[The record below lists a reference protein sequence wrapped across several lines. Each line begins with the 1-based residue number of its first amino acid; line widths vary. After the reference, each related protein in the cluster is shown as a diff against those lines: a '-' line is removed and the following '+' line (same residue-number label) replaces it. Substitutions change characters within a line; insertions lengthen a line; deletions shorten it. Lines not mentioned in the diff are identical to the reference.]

1 LTGVLLTLS
10 FPKFGHPAIGWVAL
24 LPLLIAIANSTALSF
39 DHPRPRSFRIFLL
52 GEITGLV
59 YFWGTLYWLVD
70 TMVTFGGMPRVLAA
84 GAAGLLIAYLALFP
98 ACFALLLAFALRR
111 LGPRALLLAPAIWVA
126 TELGRTYILTGF
138 PWVLLGYAES
148 SLLPLAQMVSVV
160 GIYGLSALVAGPSAV
175 TAFVFFGRGNRER
188 LVAIGV
194 LIAVMTATIAW
205 GSARVQESALL
216 QHGDPVR
223 IGVVQGNVPQ
233 TEKWNES
240 SADKIF
246 SRYLAMSRQAAA
258 QGAHLLIWPEASLPY
273 FYERQPHVANAI
285 GVVARETNSYLLFGG
300 DQMEEVGGT
309 RRFFNS
315 SFLIT
320 PEGRVA
326 GTYRKMH
333 LVPFGEY
340 VPFEKWLYFV
350 TPIVKSDFAAGDG
363 VNVMPA
369 GSHPV
374 STMICYEAI
383 FPDLALDAVRQG
395 SQLLMTITND
405 AWYELSSAP
414 HQHFEMARVR
424 AIEQGRYL
432 VRAANTGISGIV
444 DPYGRVLERTNLFE
458 PAVLTADVRF
468 LTDRTVYSRIGNL
481 FAYACVLLT
490 ALPVLVRRG
499 RLF

>member
-1 LTGVLLTLS
+1 
-10 FPKFGHPAIGWVAL
+10 VAL
-24 LPLLIAIANSTALSF
+24 LPLLIAIARSAEISF
-39 DHPRPRSFRIFLL
+39 DHPRPRSFRLFLL

-70 TMVTFGGMPRVLAA
+70 TMVTFGGLPWLGAA
-84 GAAGLLIAYLALFP
+84 AAAGLLIAYLALFP
-98 ACFALLLAFALRR
+98 ACFALLQAFALRR
-111 LGPRALLLAPAIWVA
+111 LGARGLLFAPAIWVA
-126 TELGRTYILTGF
+126 TELGRTYFLTGF
-138 PWVLLGYAES
+138 PWVLLGYSES

-160 GIYGLSALVAGPSAV
+160 GIYGLSAFVAAPSAV
-175 TAFVFFGRGNRER
+175 AAFLFFGRGQAR
-188 LVAIGV
+188 
-194 LIAVMTATIAW
+194 LIAVGGLMAMMAGLIFW
-205 GSARVQESALL
+205 GSARLEQSALL
-216 QHGDPVR
+216 QQGEPVR
-223 IGVVQGNVPQ
+223 VGIVQGNVPQ
-233 TEKWNES
+233 RQKWKES
-240 SADKIF
+240 LADEIF
-246 SRYLAMSRQAAA
+246 SRYLSMSRQAAQ
-258 QGAHLLIWPEASLPY
+258 QGAHLIIWPEASLPY

-285 GVVARETNSYLLFGG
+285 GLLARETNSYLLIGG
-300 DQMEEVGGT
+300 DQVEDGT
-309 RRFFNS
+309 PPRFFNS

-320 PEGRVA
+320 PEGQVA

-340 VPFEKWLYFV
+340 VPFERWLYFV
-350 TPIVKSDFAAGDG
+350 TPIVRSDFQAGDA

-369 GSHPV
+369 GTHPI

-395 SQLLMTITND
+395 SQLLTTITND

-432 VRAANTGISGIV
+432 VRAANTGISGVV

-458 PAVLTADVRF
+458 PAVFSADLRF
-468 LTDRTVYSRIGNL
+468 LTERTLYARIGNL

-490 ALPVLVRRG
+490 ALPVLVRR
-499 RLF
+499 RHY